1 MPRPYQPDLH
11 YEPQGRYRR
20 VLNCMIGQTRKTL
33 LCPEGPQ
40 LEGKLALV
48 TGGTSG
54 IGAEIVRGLARRG
67 ADVVVAARGD
77 ADTMRNC
84 AQWEEET
91 GTTIHFISV
100 DLGNLQSVQAAY
112 STITGTYPERKLDIL
127 CANAGVVPHRRAQSR
142 DGIETAYAIN
152 CLGHQLLIR
161 SLLQHDRLSRGARV
175 VVTTG
180 DIYVLAKACTSDY
193 SGSGWPA
200 YCRSKLGNLWQVTWL
215 AERYSNQ
222 IFVAVHPG
230 VVATGLEGPTTGL
243 AGAFKRGMF
252 LSPELGAQASLI
264 AATQADVLT
273 GSYFHNVH
281 GWMKLPAD
289 DPGRDQTGM
298 QIFCGQLESHLSPY
312 LSGSPA
318 TISIRTHPRNY
329 AEGVSP

>member
-1 MPRPYQPDLH
+1 MPRPFKPDLH
-11 YEPQGRYRR
+11 YEPHGRYRR
-20 VLNCMIGQTRKTL
+20 VLKCMMGQARRTQ
-33 LCPEGPQ
+33 LCPTEPR
-40 LEGKLALV
+40 LDGKLALV

-67 ADVVVAARGD
+67 AEVVVAARGD
-77 ADTMRNC
+77 ANTIRNC

-91 GTTIHFISV
+91 GAKIHFVSV
-100 DLGNLQSVQAAY
+100 DLGNLQSVQTAC

-142 DGIETAYAIN
+142 DGVETAYAIN

-161 SLLQHDRLSRGARV
+161 ALLQQDRLSRGARV

-180 DIYVLAKACTSDY
+180 DIYVLAKVCTADY

-215 AERYSNQ
+215 SERFPEQ

-264 AATQADVLT
+264 AATQPDVRT

-281 GWMKLPAD
+281 GWMRLPVD

-298 QIFCGQLESHLSPY
+298 QTFCEQLESHLSPH

-318 TISIRTHPRNY
+318 TVSISTHPKNH